1 MYTTEKNRISQKK
14 KKKKKKNRKYMNTLM
29 KAKVV

>member
-14 KKKKKKNRKYMNTLM
+14 QKKNRKYMNTLM

>member
-1 MYTTEKNRISQKK
+1 MYTTEKNRISQK

>member
-14 KKKKKKNRKYMNTLM
+14 KKKNRNYMNTLM

>member
-14 KKKKKKNRKYMNTLM
+14 KKNNRKYMNTPI

>member
-1 MYTTEKNRISQKK
+1 MYTTEKNRISQ
-14 KKKKKKNRKYMNTLM
+14 KKKKKNRKYMNTLM

>member
-1 MYTTEKNRISQKK
+1 MYTTEKNRISQ
-14 KKKKKKNRKYMNTLM
+14 KKKKNRKYMNTLM

>member
-14 KKKKKKNRKYMNTLM
+14 KKKNRKNMNTPM